1 MNIMNSELQNAQTTI
16 PRAEVSSGCW
26 TGKRV
31 LIVDDMDFNRVML
44 ALCLGKTGLIV
55 EEARNGFEAV
65 KLYTEDPDLYSMI
78 LMDIEMPVMNGLDAT
93 RAIRSSGKST
103 AQDIPII
110 AISSRTLVEDL
121 EACQNA
127 GMNAHVPK
135 PVDLKKL
142 IRLMSYWFGEI

>member
-1 MNIMNSELQNAQTTI
+1 MNAELQNAQITT
-16 PRAEVSSGCW
+16 PQVNVSSECW

-31 LIVDDMDFNRVML
+31 LIVVDIDFNRVML
-44 ALCLGKTGLIV
+44 AMRLGKTGLIV
-55 EEARNGFEAV
+55 EHARNGSEAV
-65 KLYTEDPDLYSMI
+65 KLYTEEPHLYNMI

-93 RAIRSSGKST
+93 RAIRSSGKSN

-110 AISSRTLVEDL
+110 AVSSRTLVEDL